1 MEKQADCDVTVTF
14 VTSVTLFVEGN
25 MMKIVQNIRRL
36 RKTSFQ
42 IGTIRNVFKFVA
54 DYSLFELVTRFE
66 IVIQA
71 KEQTE
76 KFSQKSVLNGLPSE
90 FDRASFV
97 SACSR
102 TGYKTP
108 PKIILCR
115 LAQAG
120 LVVKMKADCFRKVE
134 LT

>member
-1 MEKQADCDVTVTF
+1 
-14 VTSVTLFVEGN
+14 

-71 KEQTE
+71 KDEVET
-76 KFSQKSVLNGLPSE
+76 FTQKSVLKFLPSE
-90 FDRASFV
+90 LDRAALAY
-97 SACSR
+97 ACSKS
-102 TGYKTP
+102 GYKTP
-108 PKIILCR
+108 PTIILHR
-115 LAQAG
+115 LVKAG
-120 LVVKMKADCFRKVE
+120 LMVQVQSGRYRKSS
-134 LT
+134 